1 MVWLIG
7 NKGMLGSEL
16 ALHLGGAGID
26 FIGTDR
32 DVDITDFD
40 ALNNFAHA
48 QKEKISFII
57 NCSAYTAVD
66 KAEDEPELAE
76 KLNAD
81 GPGNIAR
88 TAKLIG
94 AKMIHISTDY
104 VFDGSADSPY
114 TEDSQVNPIGVYGK
128 TKAGGECSIA
138 RETDEFYIVRTAW
151 LYGKY
156 GRNFVRTMI
165 DVINLRD
172 EVRVVSD
179 QYGSPTN
186 ASDLADAIVKIITL
200 DSENKA
206 VPFGIYHCTNSGET
220 TWYEF
225 TREIQKQALPRGMI
239 NHDCKVNPC
248 TTAEYPTKARRP
260 AYSVLCKDK
269 IQQTLGIRL
278 PQWKESLSRFLDS
291 LQEV

>member
-16 ALHLGGAGID
+16 AFDLGGAGID

-114 TEDSQVNPIGVYGK
+114 TEDSQVNPIGVYGE

-165 DVINLRD
+165 DVMNLRD

-186 ASDLADAIVKIITL
+186 AYDLADAIVKIITL

-278 PQWKESLSRFLDS
+278 PQWQESLSRFLDS